1 MRPKLRSRCS
11 SATVSKSSGTL
22 RRPSRSIFNFRKL
35 LPVFFNNFIGG
46 DIKVKV
52 SGTPGTPFS
61 GVYGMTAGGTRSV
74 EGVIPTEYET

>member
-1 MRPKLRSRCS
+1 
-11 SATVSKSSGTL
+11 
-22 RRPSRSIFNFRKL
+22 
-35 LPVFFNNFIGG
+35 VFFNNFIGG